1 MVGSFARHS
10 SKLGRM
16 VAVTALVLGS
26 GIAIAVV
33 TASPASA
40 ATTLK
45 VATTGSDTGNCQSS
59 SCLTLGY
66 ALSKAASGD
75 TILLEPGTY
84 ASANNPSGT
93 SDTIGASLS
102 GLTIAS
108 DSGAAGTAS
117 NTIINGTGAANGLVI
132 NANNVTVNGLTV
144 ENADSEGICVTPS
157 TPSISG
163 CVFTPPS
170 SPGPAVSVT
179 GALIENNVVDNN
191 DACINHPTAADCPQP
206 PNPFDDYGET
216 IHLMSVA
223 NSTVT
228 NNTVENNVGGILLTD
243 EVGPTDGN
251 TVSGNT
257 VSDNAIDCG
266 ITLAGHSTSAV
277 STSGPTTG
285 QPQPSQG
292 GVYNNMVINNTA
304 DNNGAAGLL
313 AAAGG
318 LGSGV
323 YNNTF
328 KGNTATGN
336 GLAGMTIHSHA
347 PLQDINGNIVENN
360 NFSNDALHGGPGG
373 GPGDV
378 EGPPSSAN
386 LTQTTGVEVL
396 TVFAPLTG
404 TLIENNTISNV
415 YYGVWQSNLASST
428 ISGNTITVTTGGTPV
443 FNVPAPGS
451 GYRMA
456 AGDGGVFNFGSSA
469 FFGSSPG
476 SALGA
481 PTVGMAAT
489 PDGGGYWI
497 VARNGNVAAFGD
509 ATLYGSLKGKA
520 LAAPIVGIAATGDGG
535 GYWLVGSDGGI
546 FSFGDATF
554 MGSVPG
560 VLKPGSH
567 LNGAI
572 VGIAPTPSGGGYW
585 LVGSDGGIFSF
596 GDAIFLGSMGGKHLN
611 ASIVGI
617 ASTPGS
623 VDPSTGSIVPDGYWL
638 VASDGGVFTF
648 GNACFLGSMG
658 GKHLNAPIVG
668 IVPGANALNV
678 ANFSLQTTGYSLV
691 ASDGGVFSFGDASF
705 FGSLGALKLVSPV
718 SAVAP
723 A

>member
-1 MVGSFARHS
+1 MERTFGRIGR
-10 SKLGRM
+10 KLGRM
-16 VAVTALVLGS
+16 VAATALVAGS
-26 GIAIAVV
+26 GIAVAIV

-45 VATTGSDTGNCQSS
+45 VATTGSDTGNCQSN

-66 ALSKAASGD
+66 ALSQAASGD

-84 ASANNPSGT
+84 ASAHNPSGT
-93 SDTIGASLS
+93 SDTVGTSLS

-108 DSGAAGTAS
+108 DSGAGGSAS
-117 NTIINGTGAANGLVI
+117 NTIIDATGKANGLVI
-132 NANNVTVNGLTV
+132 NANSVTVNGLTV
-144 ENADSEGICVTPS
+144 ENADNEGICVTPS
-157 TPSISG
+157 TPSITG

-170 SPGPAVSVT
+170 SATPAVSVT
-179 GALIENNVVDNN
+179 GALIENNVVNNN

-228 NNTVENNVGGILLTD
+228 NNIVENNVGGILLTD

-251 TVSGNT
+251 TLSGNT
-257 VSDNAIDCG
+257 VSDNAVDCG
-266 ITLAGHSTSAV
+266 ITLAGHSANAV
-277 STSGPTTG
+277 STSGATIG

-304 DNNGAAGLL
+304 NNNGAAGLL

-318 LGSGV
+318 PGSGV

-336 GLAGMTIHSHA
+336 GLAGMTIHSHS
-347 PLQDINGNIVENN
+347 PLQDINGNIVEGN
-360 NFSNDALHGGPGG
+360 NFSNDALHGGAGG

-378 EGPPSSAN
+378 EGPPASAN
-386 LTQTTGVEVL
+386 LTQPTGVEVL

-415 YYGVWQSNLASST
+415 FYGIWQSSLASST
-428 ISGNTITVTTGGTPV
+428 ISGNTITVSPGGTQV
-443 FNVPAPGS
+443 FNVPAAGS

-456 AGDGGVFNFGSSA
+456 ARDGGVFDFGSSA
-469 FFGSSPG
+469 FYGSSPG

-481 PTVGMAAT
+481 PVVGMATT
-489 PDGGGYWI
+489 PDGGGYWV
-497 VARNGNVAAFGD
+497 VASNGNVAAFGD
-509 ATLYGSLKGKA
+509 ATSYGSLKGTA
-520 LAAPIVGIAATGDGG
+520 LAAPIVGIAGTQDGG
-535 GYWLVGSDGGI
+535 GYWLVGADGGI
-546 FSFGDATF
+546 FTFGDATF

-585 LVGSDGGIFSF
+585 LVGRDGGIFTF
-596 GDAIFLGSMGGKHLN
+596 GDAPFLGSMGGTHLN
-611 ASIVGI
+611 APVVGI

-623 VDPSTGSIVPDGYWL
+623 VDAATGSIVPDGYWL
-638 VASDGGVFTF
+638 VASDGGVFNF
-648 GNACFLGSMG
+648 GNAGFLGSMG
-658 GKHLNAPIVG
+658 GTHLNAPIVG
-668 IVPGANALNV
+668 IVPGAYALNF

-691 ASDGGVFSFGDASF
+691 ASDGGVFNFGSANF
-705 FGSLGALKLVSPV
+705 FGSLGGIKLAAPI
-718 SAVAP
+718 SAVG
-723 A
+723 